1 MTEDS
6 VLLRTHADSDFA
18 EAKPHSEVIFAAQK
32 YLLQY
37 LGQNKTI
44 CLSIYLSIYLSLSL
58 YIYIYYIH
66 IYGIHFELRFFDFI
80 KKVGPS
86 WIRIHDLVLSVYT
99 L

>member
-44 CLSIYLSIYLSLSL
+44 YIYI
-58 YIYIYYIH
+58 YIYIYYSIILY
-66 IYGIHFELRFFDFI
+66 IYNIVILYIYICIYCFA
-80 KKVGPS
+80 VA
-86 WIRIHDLVLSVYT
+86 
-99 L
+99 